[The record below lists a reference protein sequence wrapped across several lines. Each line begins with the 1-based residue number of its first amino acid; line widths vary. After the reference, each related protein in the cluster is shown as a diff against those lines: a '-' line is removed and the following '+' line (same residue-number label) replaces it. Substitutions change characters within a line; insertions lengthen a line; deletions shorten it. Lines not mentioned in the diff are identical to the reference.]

1 MKQLIKKCFFLFI
14 AIFFIGLDNLFSQNY
29 PDSVLL
35 TGSIYNNRSTVKKAK
50 INIYDNNKKIKTIE
64 VKSSNRFKAYI
75 PINSYI
81 TIEITAPEFHNK
93 RFAFDSHVP
102 ADLKKIPSYEF
113 DMDIFSEE
121 ELKGVNTSLLEFP
134 IGLVDY
140 NERKKEFLRNK
151 EYTKKMKKRYLDLL
165 EEAVM
170 VERAA
175 QSNDE

>member
-35 TGSIYNNRSTVKKAK
+35 TGSIYNNRSTVK
-50 INIYDNNKKIKTIE
+50 IE
-64 VKSSNRFKAYI
+64 VKSSNRFKAYL

-121 ELKGVNTSLLEFP
+121 ELKGVNTSLLDFP